1 MTNNLQFDTTKS
13 FFKPFFCKYIKDN
26 QKYIKSCIDELNLDN
41 LYENANTYSDTNG
54 VFVTSRLTRLLYN
67 IGIDP
72 LDYLTEVPAYFM
84 NYVQARIDLILPENI
99 TAIGDFA
106 FASSWIK
113 SITIPNTCTYFGDRI
128 FYDCKK
134 LDYVY
139 YNGTYDEFKK
149 ISKERKWRADIDSSS
164 PVWVKCVDGRYDI
177 HDV

>member
-1 MTNNLQFDTTKS
+1 MTNNLKFDTTKF
-13 FFKPFFCKYIKDN
+13 FFKPSFCKYIKDN
-26 QKYIKSCIDELNLDN
+26 QEYIKSCIDELNLDD

-84 NYVQARIDLILPENI
+84 NYVQARIDLILPNNI

-106 FASSWIK
+106 FADSWLHTL
-113 SITIPNTCTYFGDRI
+113 TIPTTCKYFGSRV
-128 FYDCKK
+128 FSNCKN
-134 LDYVY
+134 LSYII
-139 YNGTYDEFKK
+139 YNGTISEFRN
-149 ISKERKWRADIDSSS
+149 ISKGIKWRADIDSSS

>member
-26 QKYIKSCIDELNLDN
+26 QKYIKSCIDELNLDD
-41 LYENANTYSDTNG
+41 LYENADLYSNING
-54 VFVTSRLTRLLYN
+54 VFVTSRLTKLLYN

-84 NYVQARIDLILPENI
+84 AYVQSKIDLILPNNI
-99 TAIGDFA
+99 TAINNFA
-106 FASSWIK
+106 FTKSWLHTL
-113 SITIPNTCTYFGDRI
+113 TIPTTCDYFGDRI

-134 LDYVY
+134 LNYVY

-177 HDV
+177 HDI